1 MPFKKMSWFF
11 DRMHE
16 EAHKIK
22 EKIKEK
28 SRKRK
33 APTADE
39 AIGNLRDAEELLIK
53 KQEYFELRIE
63 QEVESAKKYM
73 KTNKKMAL
81 AALRKKKHYEQEL
94 SRIDGVLTKLE
105 AQRTALENVGM
116 HNEVID
122 VLGKTTETLKKEH
135 AKMDIDKVHDLMDE
149 IADGL
154 AMSEELNEAI
164 SAPIGDVAD
173 EDELMQ
179 ELQEL
184 QDNVADLST
193 TTKLPDVPATLPE
206 APSGE
211 LTRAGRRGKFRK
223 MSTMEELEQWAASN

>member
-1 MPFKKMSWFF
+1 MTSSL
-11 DRMHE
+11 
-16 EAHKIK
+16 K

-33 APTADE
+33 APTAEE
-39 AIGNLRDAEELLIK
+39 AIGNLKDAEDLLVK
-53 KQEYFELRIE
+53 KQEYFEERIQ
-63 QEVESAKKYM
+63 QEVENAKKYS

-81 AALRKKKHYEQEL
+81 AALRRKKHHELEL

-105 AQRTALENVGM
+105 AQRSALENVGI

-122 VLGKTTETLKKEH
+122 VLGKTNETLKKEH
-135 AKMDIDKVHDLMDE
+135 AKMDLDKVNDLMDE

-154 AMSEELNEAI
+154 AMSDELSDAI

-173 EDELMQ
+173 EDELLQ

-184 QDNVADLST
+184 QDNVADLPST
-193 TTKLPDVPATLPE
+193 SNITLPDVPTGLPD
-206 APSGE
+206 APTGV
-211 LTRAGRRGKFRK
+211 LTRGGRAKVRK
-223 MSTMEELEQWAASN
+223 MDTMEELEQWAAAN

>member
-1 MPFKKMSWFF
+1 
-11 DRMHE
+11 MHE

-94 SRIDGVLTKLE
+94 SRIDGV
-105 AQRTALENVGM
+105 
-116 HNEVID
+116 
-122 VLGKTTETLKKEH
+122 
-135 AKMDIDKVHDLMDE
+135 
-149 IADGL
+149 
-154 AMSEELNEAI
+154 S
-164 SAPIGDVAD
+164 
-173 EDELMQ
+173 
-179 ELQEL
+179 
-184 QDNVADLST
+184 
-193 TTKLPDVPATLPE
+193 
-206 APSGE
+206 
-211 LTRAGRRGKFRK
+211 
-223 MSTMEELEQWAASN
+223 

>member
-1 MPFKKMSWFF
+1 MPFKRMSWFF

-33 APTADE
+33 APTAEE
-39 AIGNLRDAEELLIK
+39 AIGNLKDAEELLIK

-63 QEVESAKKYM
+63 QEIEAAKKHM

-81 AALRKKKHYEQEL
+81 AALRRKKNHEQEL

-105 AQRTALENVGM
+105 AQRSALENVGM

-122 VLGKTTETLKKEH
+122 VLGKTNETLKKEH

-154 AMSEELNEAI
+154 AISGEFNDAI

-173 EDELMQ
+173 EDELLQ

-184 QDNVADLST
+184 QDNVADLTPS
-193 TTKLPDVPATLPE
+193 KLPDVPTVLPE
-206 APSGE
+206 VPAAAP
-211 LTRAGRRGKFRK
+211 AGRRGKFRK